1 MIAAVLSKIKRAMT
15 PTKVPTNTGTEIAAV
30 DVLGAGTAVLV
41 ETDVDLSNSA
51 PEEFTKVVVV
61 LSAVIEF
68 EVYMIVVSR
77 VVVEGEVVGALDST
91 TKYY

>member
-1 MIAAVLSKIKRAMT
+1 MT

-41 ETDVDLSNSA
+41 ETDVDLSSSA
-51 PEEFTKVVVV
+51 PEEFTKVVVGV
-61 LSAVIEF
+61 LSAVIEL
-68 EVYMIVVSR
+68 EVYMIVVFR

-91 TKYY
+91 TNL